1 MIPTPASRG
10 TAKLKNPR
18 AFPIIEVMRMGR
30 GRPSKCPACH
40 SLKSRSKGY
49 HLNSQGR
56 VKDREC
62 KSCGRRYRVRMKG
75 EKKKPVSRNMTQ
87 TETPESPAQV

>member
-1 MIPTPASRG
+1 
-10 TAKLKNPR
+10 
-18 AFPIIEVMRMGR
+18 MGR
-30 GRPSKCPACH
+30 GRPSKCPSCG

-62 KSCGRRYRVRMKG
+62 KDCGRRYRVKTISER
-75 EKKKPVSRNMTQ
+75 EQNDVPILPEAVVQ
-87 TETPESPAQV
+87 T

>member
-1 MIPTPASRG
+1 MSESRG

-18 AFPIIEVMRMGR
+18 AFPIIEVMHMGR

-49 HLNSQGR
+49 HLNSQGK

-62 KSCGRRYRVRMKG
+62 KNCGRRYRVKTKSNGREKG
-75 EKKKPVSRNMTQ
+75 VVVPS
-87 TETPESPAQV
+87 ETVIQA